1 MKNKTKQY
9 EKVAN
14 GVLAAVGGSAN
25 ISSVTHC
32 MTRLRFNLKD
42 ESVPNDEEIQNI
54 PGVIG
59 VNRAGGQYQIIIGQ
73 AVSKVYDA
81 LLAVGNLTRNAPINE
96 NLDDRSKEK
105 LTFKSVGN
113 MILNKLAGCLTPL
126 IPMLIAASMFK
137 MFAAILGPSMLHV
150 IGTKTSLY
158 QLFTLVGDAGF
169 YFFPV
174 ILGYTAAKQFN
185 TSRQIL

>member
-1 MKNKTKQY
+1 MKNKDKQY

-14 GVLAAVGGSAN
+14 GVLEAVGGSAN

-42 ESVPNDEEIQNI
+42 ESIPNDGEVQNI

-81 LLAVGNLTRNAPINE
+81 LLTVGNLTRNAPIPINE
-96 NLDDRSKEK
+96 DLDNRPKEK
-105 LTFKSVGN
+105 LTFKSAGN

-137 MFAAILGPSMLHV
+137 MFAAILDQVCSIFLVLKHRCISYLRWLVMLDS
-150 IGTKTSLY
+150 T
-158 QLFTLVGDAGF
+158 
-169 YFFPV
+169 FF
-174 ILGYTAAKQFN
+174 Q
-185 TSRQIL
+185 SS

>member
-1 MKNKTKQY
+1 MKNKDKQY

-14 GVLAAVGGSAN
+14 GVLEAVGGSAN

-42 ESVPNDEEIQNI
+42 ESIPNDGEVQNI

-81 LLAVGNLTRNAPINE
+81 LLTVGNLTR
-96 NLDDRSKEK
+96 D
-105 LTFKSVGN
+105 
-113 MILNKLAGCLTPL
+113 CL
-126 IPMLIAASMFK
+126 K
-137 MFAAILGPSMLHV
+137 
-150 IGTKTSLY
+150 TKNS
-158 QLFTLVGDAGF
+158 G
-169 YFFPV
+169 
-174 ILGYTAAKQFN
+174 I
-185 TSRQIL
+185 I